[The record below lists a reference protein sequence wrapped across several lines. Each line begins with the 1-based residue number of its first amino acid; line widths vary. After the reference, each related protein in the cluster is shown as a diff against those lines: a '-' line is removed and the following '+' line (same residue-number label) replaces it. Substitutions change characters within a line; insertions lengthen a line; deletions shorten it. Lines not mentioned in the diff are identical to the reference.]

1 MNTALPS
8 RSRLSSPFLSA
19 KYGIL
24 NFGIQGQPY
33 ASPEEQFILCSNKNL
48 NVLSII
54 KPVAGGSPLVLEV
67 EVDYKPGSVVFW
79 PKDSSITFGVDP
91 NPGNYWA
98 VMALESSDQNGGL
111 AILDMD
117 LVFKAFAASQSILDK
132 NVIQYVKLG
141 AGNTY
146 RPMKR
151 GNDYI
156 VTPTNYDS
164 TLKRYT
170 HLAIV
175 NARTRTAVTTVS
187 LAGTSKILWVPTF
200 QSSWSSSFDALSKAV
215 DEQNDKLKEAI
226 AVGGVALAFT
236 LFGFCAVAAL
246 IFYMKLRN
254 KRDLSLLMRNG
265 VTDLN
270 KTSKGFKSLD
280 GVESEIQYV

>member
-1 MNTALPS
+1 
-8 RSRLSSPFLSA
+8 
-19 KYGIL
+19 
-24 NFGIQGQPY
+24 
-33 ASPEEQFILCSNKNL
+33 
-48 NVLSII
+48 
-54 KPVAGGSPLVLEV
+54 
-67 EVDYKPGSVVFW
+67 
-79 PKDSSITFGVDP
+79 
-91 NPGNYWA
+91 
-98 VMALESSDQNGGL
+98 MALESSDQNAGL
-111 AILDMD
+111 AFLDMD
-117 LVFKAFAASQSILDK
+117 LVVKGFAASQSILDK

-156 VTPTNYDS
+156 VTPTNYDA

-175 NARTRTAVTTVS
+175 NARTRSVATLS
-187 LAGTSKILWVPTF
+187 LAGTAKILWVPTF

-236 LFGFCAVAAL
+236 LFGFCALAAL
-246 IFYMKLRN
+246 IFYMKVRN
-254 KRDLSLLMRNG
+254 IRDLTLLMQKGN
-265 VTDLN
+265 DLN

-280 GVESEIQYV
+280 GAESEIQQTALFRSI